1 MHWFDRFSEGIA
13 TGADARTS
21 RRTLIKGAALSTV
34 ALPFAPDALAY
45 ATNRVNKRVAES
57 ECLNCFSYVTK
68 QQGQRLA
75 ACAAASA
82 GGAASASGRLA
93 RLKPKGGGNAPKT
106 PKAPKKKEMKPA
118 EAPVEI
124 SCQARAEL
132 MFLGALETCRVK
144 TCSLHPPGP
153 APAPGGGGSVTPGGG
168 GSGCS
173 PGTTQCGAT
182 LCCYGGDSCCPCT
195 TVEGGLICCAAVIG
209 CTCCG

>member
-13 TGADARTS
+13 TAADVRTS
-21 RRTLIKGAALSTV
+21 RRTLVKGAALATV
-34 ALPFAPDALAY
+34 ALPFAPDGLAY
-45 ATNRVNKRVAES
+45 ATNRVNQRIAES
-57 ECLNCFSYVTK
+57 ECLNCFSFVTK
-68 QQGQRLA
+68 EQNRRLA
-75 ACAAASA
+75 ACAAASGGGTA
-82 GGAASASGRLA
+82 GIFSHALLR
-93 RLKPKGGGNAPKT
+93 PKGGGSSPGGSKPSKKNKT
-106 PKAPKKKEMKPA
+106 IKPA

-124 SCQARAEL
+124 SCQARSEL

-153 APAPGGGGSVTPGGG
+153 APAPGGGGSATPGGG

-182 LCCYGGDSCCPCT
+182 LGCYGGDSCCPCT